1 MSGTAIVVPAVHP
14 WFRSTSRM
22 LKKPPVLASL
32 VGLVGFLG
40 LRVERFELGGSPAAA
55 LGVYCAAGGH
65 QVAASAMSL
74 GSRTRL

>member
-40 LRVERFELGGSPAAA
+40 TAYAHGS
-55 LGVYCAAGGH
+55 
-65 QVAASAMSL
+65 
-74 GSRTRL
+74 GSINML